1 MELGLFAGRCLVAV
15 LHQHDSTSLWP
26 RTSAMVLGK
35 PLFLKELSRL
45 WAMLDDA
52 AGPVKSGHGAHDTV
66 LLDNHAEKFE
76 GNPPHCCLEVPEW
89 ASASGTALPADW
101 ALAPGSALVAA
112 LAAKAGLSTTAP
124 AFPDT
129 LPPAAT
135 PAAAPAAA
143 AFAAWGRTAVDP
155 AAATLSAAAP
165 AFEPLP
171 SLPPPP
177 PRTGAPNV
185 RASLATATAAL
196 APTPAASSSVS
207 VSGGGESAAAPAWAR
222 DDASVVAA
230 FLAAFCASP
239 AHRALNPG
247 ACCRRCRRRH
257 FSAAYEEQPCPV
269 YARAA
274 A

>member
-26 RTSAMVLGK
+26 RTSAVVDGK

-45 WAMLDDA
+45 WAKLDDA

-76 GNPPHCCLEVPEW
+76 RNPPHCCLEVPEW
-89 ASASGTALPADW
+89 ASASGTALPADR

-112 LAAKAGLSTTAP
+112 LAAKAGLSTPAP
-124 AFPDT
+124 AYPDT

-143 AFAAWGRTAVDP
+143 AFAAWGGTAMDP
-155 AAATLSAAAP
+155 AAAALSAAAP
-165 AFEPLP
+165 AFEPLASP
-171 SLPPPP
+171 PPPP
-177 PRTGAPNV
+177 PRNGAPNV
-185 RASLATATAAL
+185 RASLATAAP

-207 VSGGGESAAAPAWAR
+207 VSGESAAAPAWAR

-257 FSAAYEEQPCPV
+257 FSAANEEQPCPV
-269 YARAA
+269 YERTAA
-274 A
+274 